1 MDKLIFTVLNSIKST
16 QTRQT
21 NNAHEIANVATPGF
35 KKSLSGHAIS
45 LDVYI
50 LGMNNVRTMPES
62 KESKPLDINPS
73 VLLIL

>member
-35 KKSLSGHAIS
+35 RS
-45 LDVYI
+45 
-50 LGMNNVRTMPES
+50 
-62 KESKPLDINPS
+62 PLADTLNP
-73 VLLIL
+73 